1 MKSESIIPAG
11 LMNNPRNPVSR
22 PEIAI
27 LDPVALRERMNHFRM
42 RAGVDQSACVL
53 IEVRLP
59 RSVSQVEAHGAL
71 DSVIRFSQSYWIHAQ
86 ELGWI
91 SDCVFGILLPNAT
104 INDGV
109 GFAERLAAITH
120 VPSNRIRVL
129 TTTFEERSD
138 DEGNG
143 PANGIRTGLLA
154 DLFVKRTP
162 IWKRTMDIV
171 GALLALTIALPLLV
185 LAAILIRCT
194 SRGPIFFMQRRVGM
208 GGNPFT
214 MYKLRTMTVN
224 AEAQRHAL
232 HAFNESDGLAFKMT
246 EDPRVTAIGKWL
258 RSTSIDELPQLFN
271 VLRGDM
277 SLVGPRPL
285 PVADWK
291 PKHGWHTLRHDVA
304 PGLTCIWQVS
314 GRNQIAFD
322 RWMMMDL
329 DYIRHRCLKNDLAL
343 IVKTIPAVLTRRG
356 VV

>member
-11 LMNNPRNPVSR
+11 LTGSLRSTAVR
-22 PEIAI
+22 PEVAI
-27 LDPVALRERMNHFRM
+27 LDPVALRERMNHYRM

-59 RSVSQVEAHGAL
+59 WSVSHTEAFKAL
-71 DSVIRFSQSYWIHAQ
+71 ESVIRFSQSYWIHAQ

-104 INDGV
+104 INDGL
-109 GFAERLAAITH
+109 GFAERLSAVTH
-120 VPSNRIRVL
+120 VDCHQIRVL
-129 TTTFEERSD
+129 TTTYEDRSD
-138 DEGNG
+138 EPN
-143 PANGIRTGLLA
+143 AEIAIRTGLLA

-162 IWKRTMDIV
+162 IWKRAMDIV
-171 GALLALTIALPLLV
+171 GSLAALAFAVPVLL
-185 LAAILIRCT
+185 LAAILIRIS
-194 SRGPIFFMQRRVGM
+194 SRGPIFFRQQRVGI
-208 GGNPFT
+208 GGHPFM
-214 MYKLRTMTVN
+214 MYKLRTMTVD
-224 AEAQRHAL
+224 AEDQRDKL
-232 HAFNESDGLAFKMT
+232 HEFNESDGLAFKMA
-246 EDPRVTAIGKWL
+246 EDPRVTGVGKWL

-291 PKHGWHTLRHDVA
+291 PQHGWHTLRHDVA

-314 GRNQIAFD
+314 GRNQITFD

-329 DYIRHRCLKNDLAL
+329 DYIRHRCLKTDLTLLA
-343 IVKTIPAVLTRRG
+343 KTIPAVLTRRG